1 MTELSPD
8 LVLATPRKPVYDSAQ
23 SRHPFLEELGDLI
36 AFRDLVALWS
46 VRNITLRYKRSVLG
60 VFWTL
65 LEPLLL
71 MSTLAVVF
79 STLFRFAVVSYPI
92 YVLTGLLAFDF
103 LNRSTSQMIDEI
115 ITSQSM
121 AQRIGLPRSAFAL
134 ATIISYLVNWGLALV
149 PLFGIMLILRHPFS
163 WALLA
168 VPLAM
173 FLMALFA
180 FGVGLIV
187 STLGAFFHDVKI
199 TYNVLLSIWF
209 YATPIIYPIT
219 IIPESYRGL
228 LALNPVFHLLNLF
241 RASVYLGEVA
251 PLNDWAIGAALSIA
265 TFTLGWWL
273 FTRWRSVFERV

>member
-1 MTELSPD
+1 
-8 LVLATPRKPVYDSAQ
+8 
-23 SRHPFLEELGDLI
+23 
-36 AFRDLVALWS
+36 
-46 VRNITLRYKRSVLG
+46 
-60 VFWTL
+60 
-65 LEPLLL
+65 
-71 MSTLAVVF
+71 
-79 STLFRFAVVSYPI
+79 
-92 YVLTGLLAFDF
+92 
-103 LNRSTSQMIDEI
+103 MIDEI
-115 ITSQSM
+115 ITSLSM

-187 STLGAFFHDVKI
+187 STLGAFFHDVKS
-199 TYNVLLSIWF
+199 TYNVLLSILF